1 MKYGCEMVV
10 CDLDEIKN
18 ETDETKPCFLADSC
32 KNRYDNLINNRGR
45 KRRSN
50 ENNTVEPRQVYYKEG
65 EIIVKGQRSN
75 ATTTSNAL
83 QQAVISAALIF
94 FVGIF

>member
-1 MKYGCEMVV
+1 MRYACEMVL
-10 CDLDEIKN
+10 CDLDEIIN

-45 KRRSN
+45 KRRST
-50 ENNTVEPRQVYYKEG
+50 ENDTVPPQVFHKEG

-75 ATTTSNAL
+75 AL
-83 QQAVISAALIF
+83 QQAVASAALIF
-94 FVGIF
+94 FAGIIF